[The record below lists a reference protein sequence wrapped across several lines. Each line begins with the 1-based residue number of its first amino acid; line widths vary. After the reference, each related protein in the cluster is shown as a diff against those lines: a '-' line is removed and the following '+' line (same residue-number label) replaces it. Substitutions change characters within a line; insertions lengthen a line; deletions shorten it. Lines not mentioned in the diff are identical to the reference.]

1 MNTSELRSPRLR
13 RVFDY
18 LSLHIS
24 ATTKEIED
32 KCCVASAR
40 DYIRRLRDHG
50 IKIQTIEEGI
60 SQTGARIVRY
70 KILLDAIAQPRQL
83 TLL

>member
-1 MNTSELRSPRLR
+1 MTFKSERLQG
-13 RVFDY
+13 VYDY
-18 LSLHIS
+18 LTLHLS
-24 ATTKEIED
+24 ATTKELED

-50 IKIQTIEEGI
+50 VNIQTIEEGT
-60 SQTGARIVRY
+60 SATGCRVVRY
-70 KILLDAIAQPRQL
+70 RWLGESSQM